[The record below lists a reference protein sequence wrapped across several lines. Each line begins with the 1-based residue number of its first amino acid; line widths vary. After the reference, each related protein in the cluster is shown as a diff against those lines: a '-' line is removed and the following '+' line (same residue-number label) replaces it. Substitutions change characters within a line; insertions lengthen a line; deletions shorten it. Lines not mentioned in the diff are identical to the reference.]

1 MNISEQS
8 PRSTTLD
15 LFSYTHLKKA
25 KDNRSILKWTSYKD
39 FKGTSQ
45 SYPQIFA
52 FMFVFCKGMH
62 VKTVLMNASYSALLQ
77 VLIFIVSALEDHEFR
92 QVLHKTLM

>member
-1 MNISEQS
+1 MNTSEQS

-15 LFSYTHLKKA
+15 LFSYTYLRKA

-45 SYPQIFA
+45 SYPLTFA
-52 FMFVFCKGMH
+52 FMFVFAKGIH

-77 VLIFIVSALEDHEFR
+77 VLIFIE
-92 QVLHKTLM
+92 QIWLHFCF